1 MSDDVRWPRASAWLA
16 SGRGSDL
23 AVLGVP
29 THLTSISPTGADATP
44 AAIRAAL
51 ARYSTYAATHG
62 VDIST
67 VGVSDLGDV
76 AQPDEDEASV
86 IDRAGAAAGAS
97 RLLVALGGDN
107 SLTYGVARGVWGE
120 HIGSSGLV
128 TLDAHHDLRDG
139 ISNGSPVRRLIEAG
153 LAGTRVVQVGIA
165 DFSNSP
171 EYAARARDLGITVI
185 TRGALS
191 ASTQEIAA
199 ATQTRVRALDL
210 RRSGHKG
217 GVVLPVLPGASEFSR
232 YEAERS
238 TIAAMCHVL
247 RERSDLRLRL
257 EEPARMQRLATEL
270 QRKFMTARATPQKP
284 SGNTADVLRAMRQAG
299 YVHPF
304 GRPLSRADIDRST
317 LVVDEVRTR
326 VLTDPHRSGRPIN
339 TALVDRLVRSHYLDV
354 EPWPFAVLTG
364 PV

>member
-185 TRGALS
+185 TRGALRTRPIADAMIEAIS
-191 ASTQEIAA
+191 IAA
-199 ATQTRVRALDL
+199 SAGGPVHVDLDVDVCDRSVVPGCPAAAPGGLSADELRQAAFLAGRSLAVRSMDI
-210 RRSGHKG
+210 
-217 GVVLPVLPGASEFSR
+217 
-232 YEAERS
+232 AE
-238 TIAAMCHVL
+238 IDA
-247 RERSDLRLRL
+247 
-257 EEPARMQRLATEL
+257 
-270 QRKFMTARATPQKP
+270 
-284 SGNTADVLRAMRQAG
+284 TADAADGRTVRLGALLVLEAACGVAR
-299 YVHPF
+299 
-304 GRPLSRADIDRST
+304 
-317 LVVDEVRTR
+317 RT
-326 VLTDPHRSGRPIN
+326 
-339 TALVDRLVRSHYLDV
+339 
-354 EPWPFAVLTG
+354 
-364 PV
+364 